1 MAVPRANV
9 PMDVKPRLVAGQSS
23 SARAGVRTRP
33 GDGDRRRAG
42 VVAHHRLED
51 LRAHR
56 CQGGP
61 GRPAEEVVQPQPFE
75 QGIHRAVTGAHRD
88 VDVHA
93 RRWHLDAAGPAQ
105 AQRAGGPAGEDD
117 DRRTEASQRVASSLA
132 DSSGESQA
140 ASVSL
145 TLTRSLPATRFLTQP
160 RTSAAL
166 PMSSG
171 RALAS

>member
-1 MAVPRANV
+1 
-9 PMDVKPRLVAGQSS
+9 MDVKPRRVAGQSS

-42 VVAHHRLED
+42 VVAHHRLGD

-61 GRPAEEVVQPQPFE
+61 GRPAEEVVQPQPVE
-75 QGIHRAVTGAHRD
+75 QDIHRAATGAHRLGD
-88 VDVHA
+88 VDV
-93 RRWHLDAAGPAQ
+93 RPWHLDAAGPAQ

-117 DRRTEASQRVASSLA
+117 DRRTEASQRVASSSA
-132 DSSGESQA
+132 DSSGEGPA
-140 ASVSL
+140 ASSSL

-171 RALAS
+171 QALAS